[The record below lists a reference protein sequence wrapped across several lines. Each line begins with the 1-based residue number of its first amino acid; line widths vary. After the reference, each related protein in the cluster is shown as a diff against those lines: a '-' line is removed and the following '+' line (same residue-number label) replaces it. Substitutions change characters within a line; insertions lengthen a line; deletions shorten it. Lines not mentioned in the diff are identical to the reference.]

1 MEIAVILLLI
11 LINGFFALSEIA
23 LVSGKKS
30 RLEALKN
37 NGRKGAA
44 TALRLM
50 DDSENFLSAIQV
62 GITLIGIVTGVYGG
76 VSIADNITPWFE
88 QFQLL
93 SAYASE
99 IALTVTV
106 FIITYL
112 SIVVGELVPK
122 TIALSNPEN
131 LAVVVAPVIYYFSKI
146 FYPFVKLLSFSTY
159 AINRILGI
167 RKQSE
172 LITEE
177 EIRHLL
183 RSASHQGI
191 IEHEQNVMHEKL
203 FYFADKKA
211 KHLMTHRTEVDWI
224 DLNDDAAVI
233 HQQMMSTPF
242 SQLLVCKGDIDDF
255 VGIIRV
261 KDYLRSKG
269 APSREKVKGLIMD
282 PLVIPENTGAQR
294 IVTLF
299 RQKRSYFAVVVN
311 EFGGVEGIVTLH
323 DIMEN
328 IVGEM
333 PEQLES
339 TDPDV
344 FVRDDQ
350 SVLVSGDAALET
362 LVGLL
367 EHFSIDFDTID
378 YSTVA
383 GFVINHLNDIPK
395 VGDKF
400 EYGNRLVEI
409 VDVDGVKV
417 DKILISQLRDSSK

>member
-1 MEIAVILLLI
+1 MEIVAILLLI
-11 LINGFFALSEIA
+11 LLNGFFALSELA
-23 LVSGKKS
+23 LVSAKKN
-30 RLEALKN
+30 RIEAMKN
-37 NGRKGAA
+37 NGRKGAGI
-44 TALRLM
+44 ALRLM
-50 DDSENFLSAIQV
+50 ENSENFLSAIQV

-76 VSIADNITPWFE
+76 LSIAENITPWFE
-88 QFQLL
+88 QF
-93 SAYASE
+93 AITNHYASQ

-106 FIITYL
+106 VVITYL
-112 SIVVGELVPK
+112 SIVLGELVPK
-122 TIALSNPEN
+122 TIALSNPER
-131 LAVVVAPVIYYFSKI
+131 LAVFVAPIVYSFSKI

-159 AINRILGI
+159 VINRILGI
-167 RKQSE
+167 NKQSE
-172 LITEE
+172 HVTEE

-183 RSASHQGI
+183 RSASHEGV

-211 KHLMTHRTEVDWI
+211 KHVMTHRTEVDWI
-224 DLNDDAAVI
+224 DMNDDAETI
-233 HQQMMSTPF
+233 HQQLMSTPY
-242 SQLLVCKGDIDDF
+242 SQLLVCKGDIDEF
-255 VGIIRV
+255 VGIVRV
-261 KDYLRSKG
+261 KDYLRTQGGTPYPDLK
-269 APSREKVKGLIMD
+269 ALILD

-311 EFGGVEGIVTLH
+311 EFGGLEGIVTLH

-350 SVLVSGDAALET
+350 SVLVSGDAPLET
-362 LVGLL
+362 LVGIL
-367 EHFSIDFDTID
+367 EHFSIDFESID

-400 EYGNRLVEI
+400 EYGNKMVEI

-417 DKILISQLRDSSK
+417 DKILISNLK